1 MTTPRE
7 HLTGSGAICMIKTEY
22 THHFLEGNP
31 MRTNIVIDDDLM
43 QQALQLSGLKTKR
56 EVVEQSLK
64 LLITME
70 RQKQIRALR
79 GTRFWEGD
87 LDAMRSDT

>member
-1 MTTPRE
+1 
-7 HLTGSGAICMIKTEY
+7 
-22 THHFLEGNP
+22 
-31 MRTNIVIDDDLM
+31 MRTKIVIDDTLM
-43 QQALQLSGLKTKR
+43 QQALQLSELKTKR

-64 LLITME
+64 PLITME

-79 GTRFWEGD
+79 GTLFWEGD